1 MKYAKAE
8 NFGYGREMR
17 RIFQLAITEQVTRL
31 ELATLTKDNM
41 MLLTKSDVRKA
52 VQQVMHA
59 MQLVE
64 NKNTKII
71 GF

>member
-1 MKYAKAE
+1 
-8 NFGYGREMR
+8 MR